1 MNEVQIFEQFRM
13 WRKWTI
19 DLVESLEEILLDDI
33 PKGFSNSI
41 RWNIGHIMVGW
52 DHAIFTNLQK
62 DRQLPL
68 QYHSMFPSGSMP
80 SLWVETPPSL
90 IELRNSLCNQQDDII
105 DAIQGRLE
113 DRLIESFLHMN
124 TIGEVILFQLSHEAF
139 HAGVI
144 TSIRRCLA

>member
-1 MNEVQIFEQFRM
+1 MNEEQVFEQFRM
-13 WRKWTI
+13 WRNWTI
-19 DLVESLEEILLDDI
+19 ELVESLEEILLDDI
-33 PKGFSNSI
+33 PKGFSNNI
-41 RWNIGHIMVGW
+41 RWNIGHILVGW

-90 IELRNSLCNQQDDII
+90 IELRNSLCKQQDDVI
-105 DAIQGRLE
+105 DATRGRLE
-113 DRLIESFLHMN
+113 VKLIEPFLHMN
-124 TIGEVILFQLSHEAF
+124 TIGELILFQLSHEAF